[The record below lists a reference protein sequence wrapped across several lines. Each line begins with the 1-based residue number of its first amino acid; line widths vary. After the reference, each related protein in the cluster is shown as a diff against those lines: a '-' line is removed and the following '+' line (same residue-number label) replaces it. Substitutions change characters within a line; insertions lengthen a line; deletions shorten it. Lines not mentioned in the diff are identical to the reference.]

1 MNFLD
6 TFFDHMD
13 TWRHLPS
20 YQLERRADLF
30 FSLYLTEVLQAKL
43 GFPIA
48 KQLIP
53 EFPIR
58 KGTIDEK
65 RPKFEHNQSFKVDY
79 LAFSAN
85 FDTAILIEL
94 KTDDSSR
101 RFDQDQ
107 YLIQAQEKPF
117 AELLA
122 GVVQLFQATSAK
134 PKYLALLKLLET
146 IKQIQLP
153 KQQLSQITITTQV
166 TQCLKVYIQP
176 NGTGHEIINFH
187 DVAKTVQQYSDP
199 LSQRFAQSLYQW
211 STIKAGFVK

>member
-1 MNFLD
+1 MNFLN
-6 TFFDHMD
+6 TLFDHMD
-13 TWRHLPS
+13 AWRHLPS

-30 FSLYLTEVLQAKL
+30 FSLYLTEVLQTKL
-43 GFPIA
+43 GLPIA

-53 EFPIR
+53 EFPIH
-58 KGTIDEK
+58 KGTINEK
-65 RPKFEHNQSFKVDY
+65 FTKFEHNQSFKIDY

-101 RFDQDQ
+101 RPDQDK
-107 YLIQAQEKPF
+107 YLIQAQAKPF

-122 GVVQLFQATSAK
+122 GVLQLFQATSAK

-146 IKQIQLP
+146 ARQIQLANNESSP
-153 KQQLSQITITTQV
+153 ATITTQV
-166 TQCLKVYIQP
+166 AQSLKVYIQP

-187 DVAKTVQQYSDP
+187 DFAKTVQQYSDP

-211 STIKAGFVK
+211 STSKAGLAK

>member
-1 MNFLD
+1 MSFSNTL
-6 TFFDHMD
+6 FDRMD
-13 TWRHLPS
+13 AWRHLPS

-30 FSLYLTEVLQAKL
+30 FSLYIPEVLQAKL
-43 GFPIA
+43 GFPVSD
-48 KQLIP
+48 QLIP

-79 LAFSAN
+79 LAFSSN

-101 RFDQDQ
+101 RSDQDK
-107 YLIQAQEKPF
+107 YLLQAQEKPF
-117 AELLA
+117 PELLM
-122 GVVQLFQATSAK
+122 GVLQLFKATSAK
-134 PKYLALLKLLET
+134 PKYLALLRLLAAAE
-146 IKQIQLP
+146 QIQSTN
-153 KQQLSQITITTQV
+153 QDCSQVTITTQV

-187 DVAKTVQQYSDP
+187 DFVKTVELYTDP
-199 LSQRFAQSLYQW
+199 VSQRFAQSLYQW
-211 STIKAGFVK
+211 STIKAGLAK